1 MKTINQLLICGL
13 AVVSSALSQTV
24 PLTQDAHVVP
34 SNGINYGSA
43 TTINVGGPN
52 AAQALVQ
59 FDLSYL
65 PTGVTATNVN
75 KATLTLFAN
84 KVGYAGTVNVSVANG
99 TWTEAGVNG
108 TNAPVAGAAIAS
120 GVPVSTANTYFTV
133 DATVAV
139 KNWLTGTT
147 NSGFLITPADQTVNV
162 AFDSKESSTTSH
174 SAMLTIVL
182 AATGPQGPQGPLG
195 LTGLTG
201 LTGPQGQTGPT
212 GPLGLKGLTGLTG
225 LTGPQGPQ
233 GQKGP
238 AGPSGATGFTG
249 LQGQTGATG
258 PQGPGSLNGLIVRN
272 SNDSTLGA
280 DNYGSRYISCTGANP
295 ILIGGGCG
303 SRDDNS
309 AKNDVVVNYS
319 GPSLANPASEWACF
333 VANKNLIAD
342 RAVRI
347 WAICSK

>member
-13 AVVSSALSQTV
+13 AVGSSALSQTV

-52 AAQALVQ
+52 VAQALVQ

-108 TNAPVAGAAIAS
+108 TNVPVAGAAIAS

-147 NSGFLITPADQTVNV
+147 NSGFLITPANQTVNV

-182 AATGPQGPQGPLG
+182 AATGPQGPIGPLG

-201 LTGPQGQTGPT
+201 LQGQTGPT

-225 LTGPQGPQ
+225 PQVQNVLRGSQ
-233 GQKGP
+233 GP
-238 AGPSGATGFTG
+238 AGATVFTG
-249 LQGQTGATG
+249 L
-258 PQGPGSLNGLIVRN
+258 PG
-272 SNDSTLGA
+272 
-280 DNYGSRYISCTGANP
+280 
-295 ILIGGGCG
+295 
-303 SRDDNS
+303 
-309 AKNDVVVNYS
+309 
-319 GPSLANPASEWACF
+319 
-333 VANKNLIAD
+333 
-342 RAVRI
+342 
-347 WAICSK
+347 